1 MDDRSKERLDE
12 LLLKEPKTLTDIQI
26 AFLKARRSYLSES
39 QEEKLSS
46 IFNQT
51 SKRETVKK
59 NVKKSRKTK

>member
-26 AFLKARRSYLSES
+26 AFLKARRSYLSKS

-59 NVKKSRKTK
+59 NAKKSRKTK

>member
-59 NVKKSRKTK
+59 NAKKSRKTK